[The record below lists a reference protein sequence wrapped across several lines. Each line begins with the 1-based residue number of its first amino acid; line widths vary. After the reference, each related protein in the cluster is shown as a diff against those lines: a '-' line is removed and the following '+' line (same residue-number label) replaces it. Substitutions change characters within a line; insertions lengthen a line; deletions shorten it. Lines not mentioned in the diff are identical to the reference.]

1 MGVEEE
7 VGQVVVMVVPK
18 DMEVEAAVV
27 AEQVMVVEHTE
38 VDMEVVVEL
47 VVVTVAVVKKEDMMV
62 DMHLKQRRHKKKH
75 HLKAYPKM
83 RILNL
88 ISMCINKIKDFG

>member
-1 MGVEEE
+1 
-7 VGQVVVMVVPK
+7 MVVPK

-47 VVVTVAVVKKEDMMV
+47 VVVTVAVVKKEEV
-62 DMHLKQRRHKKKH
+62 GSETCRTVGQGKGGQG
-75 HLKAYPKM
+75 
-83 RILNL
+83 
-88 ISMCINKIKDFG
+88 C

>member
-1 MGVEEE
+1 M
-7 VGQVVVMVVPK
+7 GQVVVMVVPK

-62 DMHLKQRRHKKKH
+62 DMHLKQR
-75 HLKAYPKM
+75 
-83 RILNL
+83 
-88 ISMCINKIKDFG
+88 

>member
-62 DMHLKQRRHKKKH
+62 DMPSKTPSQREIAKPFFLR
-75 HLKAYPKM
+75 
-83 RILNL
+83 
-88 ISMCINKIKDFG
+88 

>member
-47 VVVTVAVVKKEDMMV
+47 EVATVAVVKKEDMMV
-62 DMHLKQRRHKKKH
+62 DMHLKQRR
-75 HLKAYPKM
+75 P
-83 RILNL
+83 
-88 ISMCINKIKDFG
+88 

>member
-27 AEQVMVVEHTE
+27 AEQ
-38 VDMEVVVEL
+38 DG
-47 VVVTVAVVKKEDMMV
+47 
-62 DMHLKQRRHKKKH
+62 
-75 HLKAYPKM
+75 
-83 RILNL
+83 
-88 ISMCINKIKDFG
+88 S